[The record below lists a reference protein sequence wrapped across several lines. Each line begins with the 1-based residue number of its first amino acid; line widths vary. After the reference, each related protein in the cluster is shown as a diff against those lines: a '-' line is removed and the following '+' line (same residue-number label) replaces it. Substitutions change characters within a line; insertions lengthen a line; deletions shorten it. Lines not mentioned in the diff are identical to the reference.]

1 MSPRLKC
8 SPSQKRRSKNELL
21 RCSGSYNLRRMILLF
36 TISGKH
42 IEITGAI
49 KAHAQEKTSKLPKYY
64 NSINQ
69 VEVIVDGQGGNM
81 SVEIIA
87 RAEHSKVF
95 VGTETGEDTYR
106 CIDMAVHKLE
116 RQLRRTKSKER
127 DNKHSGGHPA
137 SHSEGAELT

>member
-1 MSPRLKC
+1 M
-8 SPSQKRRSKNELL
+8 
-21 RCSGSYNLRRMILLF
+21 LF

-42 IEITGAI
+42 IDITEAI
-49 KAHAQEKTSKLPKYY
+49 RRHAEQKTSKLPKYY

-69 VEVIVDGQGGNM
+69 VEVIIDGGQGSNT

-95 VGTETGEDTYR
+95 VGSETGEDAYR

-116 RQLRRTKSKER
+116 RQLRRIKGKER
-127 DNKHSGGHPA
+127 NHKHMG
-137 SHSEGAELT
+137 GAEQF